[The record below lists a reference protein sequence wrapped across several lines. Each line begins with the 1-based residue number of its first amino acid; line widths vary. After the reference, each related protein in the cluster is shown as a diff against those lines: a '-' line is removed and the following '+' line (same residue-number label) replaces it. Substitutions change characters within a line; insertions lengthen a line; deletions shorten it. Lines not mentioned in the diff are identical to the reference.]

1 MSDPLV
7 HTVFTSQ
14 CCPDMMVLTLY
25 PVGYRLA
32 HIMEQSSRLTDTYIS
47 TNLFGDH
54 PGQLSH
60 LNRMLENIL
69 PIAGTKLQLAQ

>member
-14 CCPDMMVLTLY
+14 CRPDMMVLTLY
-25 PVGYRLA
+25 PVGYRLT
-32 HIMEQSSRLTDTYIS
+32 HIMEQGSRLTDAHIGAD
-47 TNLFGDH
+47 LFGDH

-60 LNRMLENIL
+60 LDRMLEDIL